1 MDTQDIEGV
10 IPDTENRPDYR
21 KLRVQP
27 QNGQATEE
35 EQQKEKKRKHDQAP
49 VQYQGLLSQVF
60 SQLFSGSS
68 SNDWYAQDRYSRQ
81 HYQKSGN
88 APVFTVPRDQEVA
101 FAFELPGDPGGIAKE
116 DSYLFMTT
124 TTFDPFLDEHAQRH
138 AFIVP
143 KSDPSKVHEVSLS
156 NIGWDTEVKHEI
168 FWGTLG
174 GEHKLVTGMSSS
186 TLDGRRVRLLE
197 NLCEI
202 DDLVRQPLFG
212 VGIAD
217 SSGDKKDKDD
227 EFYYNGESWIITQ
240 KDLGTGVVR
249 KFTQSGTSS
258 LGRLETFHDGESGQ
272 AQQDSSSNLV
282 PLPSDMKEHAWADM
296 SDAEAGKS
304 YGGYVYRHEQALMNL
319 VPDFATI
326 KAQNEA
332 RDHELVKQLNAEEQR
347 KKGQSPGNNWP
358 VP

>member
-1 MDTQDIEGV
+1 MYIQGRHMTDEDITGLAEENTSPIG
-10 IPDTENRPDYR
+10 NRPDYKKR
-21 KLRVQP
+21 LQVQTP
-27 QNGQATEE
+27 DVQE
-35 EQQKEKKRKHDQAP
+35 EQQKEKKRRHDQAP
-49 VQYQGLLSQVF
+49 VQYQGLLSQVV

-68 SNDWYAQDRYSRQ
+68 SNDWYVQDKYSRQ

-116 DSYLFMTT
+116 DSYLFITT
-124 TTFDPFLDEHAQRH
+124 ADPFFDAHAQRH

-156 NIGWDTEVKHEI
+156 NMGWDTKVKHEI
-168 FWGTLG
+168 WATLG
-174 GEHKLVTGMSSS
+174 GEHKLVTGMSSN
-186 TLDGRRVRLLE
+186 TLDGRRVRALE
-197 NLCEI
+197 NPCEI

-212 VGIAD
+212 VGSAG
-217 SSGDKKDKDD
+217 SSGDKKDD

-258 LGRLETFHDGESGQ
+258 LGRLETFHDGKSGQ
-272 AQQDSSSNLV
+272 ARQDSSSNLV
-282 PLPSDMKEHAWADM
+282 PLPSDMKEHAWWDM
-296 SDAEAGKS
+296 QNAKAGKS

-326 KAQNEA
+326 KAQKEA
-332 RDHELVKQLNAEEQR
+332 REHELVIQLNAQE
-347 KKGQSPGNNWP
+347 GQQQKQHWP